1 MTKINNFLPLARP
14 FFQDDSQPAN
24 NNSPEVLQNTNTTET
39 TTFNLTRD
47 SQAEFTKAR
56 LNNLLNSFGGD
67 DTAIYLSSKE
77 FSQLDPIVQE
87 SVKKNLETVKN
98 NPQSVKNFIELAKSG
113 GFRNANKDLQSAML
127 NSLAKRP
134 QDKIYRQALQEAVGR
149 DDFKKLAQN
158 MQAKVIEDLD
168 KFADTTSYKGDAT
181 TKLSDDDKKFILEK
195 IRKTSVYSGQNP
207 TNDIVRNTLDNIVG
221 GNIQLKLYEKDSTVS
236 SNGIG
241 STEFGYNKSGT
252 KDIYINKKA
261 NDTDYKEF
269 IDTLS
274 HETNHALN
282 GNSKIKYVTDAFLS
296 EYRAHIVGQKAAG
309 KKVDKEALK
318 AIINNLALAEPILD
332 DKTKKPKD
340 LYGEIRQLYRDNKT
354 FKAFVDQLVKDI
366 DKGTI
371 VDGFDLRTRLM
382 NAGYNSDYIK
392 NTNNTNNK

>member
-67 DTAIYLSSKE
+67 DTAKYLSSKE

-98 NPQSVKNFIELAKSG
+98 NPQSVKNLIELAKSG

-168 KFADTTSYKGDAT
+168 KFAGTTSYKGDAT

-195 IRKTSVYSGQNP
+195 IRKTSLYSGQNP

-340 LYGEIRQLYRDNKT
+340 LYSEIRQLYRDNKT